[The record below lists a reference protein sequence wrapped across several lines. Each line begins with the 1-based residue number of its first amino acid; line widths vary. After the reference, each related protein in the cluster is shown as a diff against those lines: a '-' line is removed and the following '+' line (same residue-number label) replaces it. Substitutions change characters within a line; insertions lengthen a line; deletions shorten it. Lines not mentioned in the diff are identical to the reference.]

1 MLILKRGFVVNNRE
15 LIRGRQNARKIL
27 VQALYQWHMNAAE
40 VSELQAQ
47 YLSANKPDKFDNF
60 YFMDLLKA
68 IIEQHQSIDEDISK
82 YLDRPMNML
91 NPVELAI
98 LRLSSY
104 ELKYCLEIPFRV
116 VIDEAIALCKTFGAT
131 EGHRYVNGVLHQ
143 LAQALR
149 PLEMNQGSST

>member
-1 MLILKRGFVVNNRE
+1 MNNRE

-27 VQALYQWHMNAAE
+27 VQALYQWHMNTAE
-40 VSELQAQ
+40 VAELQAQ
-47 YLSANKPDKFDNF
+47 YLSANNPDKFDNY

-68 IIEQHQSIDEDISK
+68 IIEQHQSIDEDIAK
-82 YLDRPMNML
+82 YLDRPITML

-116 VIDEAIALCKTFGAT
+116 VIDEAIALCKTYGAS

-149 PLEMNQGSST
+149 PLETNRGEST